1 MKRTRFVLAVIVASA
16 LAGIARAQTSE
27 IVGKVLDITGKPI
40 AGAEVK
46 AANVAFPERVY
57 TDKSD
62 KKGNYLVTGLL
73 YAAQAQSWTIS
84 VKAEGYVPI
93 SVKTVARDAQ
103 RNLYLSDDVKL
114 SAAHPTTE
122 LKIKGFSEVRM
133 EFTLQPGDAAAE
145 IAPIAPSGAAGVA
158 GDAGV
163 GSAST
168 SYDQALAKVRSGDLE
183 ESVDLFKKALDEKP
197 DDWER
202 RDVFAKVLVKLDRQ
216 GEATIQANKAVQL
229 APDKAAPLVTLTDI
243 YLARGLPDKAE
254 ESIGRAQK
262 LEPDSTKVLE
272 RAASVA
278 AGQGKLDEAITMS
291 ERILAAKPDNT
302 EVLVSLAA
310 LYNRNKQP
318 KKAEEALNRVVALD
332 PANAHRTFYILGLV
346 IENRDDLTEADHR
359 KAIEAYRKAI
369 DLKPDYAIAHRDL
382 GLALLRTGDMMGA
395 RKELAKYVQI
405 EPNAKDAADIKA
417 TVKSLESAK

>member
-16 LAGIARAQTSE
+16 LAGTARAQTSE

-332 PANAHRTFYILGLV
+332 PANAHRTFYNLGLV